1 MEMIKRY
8 LNDLKVHTENSN
20 SPYDTFRKD
29 MDYTN
34 HLQEKYKI
42 KREVVSNFN
51 EQGFCT
57 LKTYSEIDG
66 SYILD
71 EYTTR
76 LDLAAYGLL
85 KETPQDRWQKKA
97 GYISKSYK
105 LKKELVDEFKEACD
119 KAGKSQAEVL
129 TELMSEFIGRSN
141 G

>member
-34 HLQEKYKI
+34 
-42 KREVVSNFN
+42 
-51 EQGFCT
+51 
-57 LKTYSEIDG
+57 
-66 SYILD
+66 
-71 EYTTR
+71 
-76 LDLAAYGLL
+76 GLL

-105 LKKELVDEFKEACD
+105 LKKELVDEFKEACG

>member
-34 HLQEKYKI
+34 HLQQKYKI
-42 KREVVSNFN
+42 KREVVSDFN
-51 EQGFCT
+51 ENGFCT
-57 LKTYSEIDG
+57 LKTYSEIDD
-66 SYILD
+66 SFVLD
-71 EYTTR
+71 EHATK
-76 LDLAAYGLL
+76 LDLVAYGLYG
-85 KETPQDRWQKKA
+85 TPQDRWQKKA